1 MHCNTLGNKMNF
13 EKKCQMVEEILARR
27 AQHNE
32 YAPDPDEAT
41 LRVFYLNAATD
52 RELVADYMC
61 WTAE

>member
-1 MHCNTLGNKMNF
+1 MNF